1 MPALLDLNDCN
12 VQLWHGDSHVQSPGY
27 ALLRGREYVF
37 GAAARDAARLRPR
50 DVNTRFWWQL
60 GTDPLQPPLGPARHT
75 ADLVHAHLQSLHT
88 EAGQPAEIIVAVPGT
103 MAREQ
108 LSLFLGIVQQCPFDA
123 VGLVNRSVAL
133 GSLYGGRRR
142 LFHLE
147 LQLHQAVVAQLA
159 LRGDTV
165 SLQHTAP
172 LPGCGLLQLQER
184 LVEVIANA
192 FVRQTRFDPRRK
204 ADTEQQLYNALPQA
218 LRALQSAGEANLEVS
233 HYRARI
239 AREDLAAA
247 AQRLFD
253 GIRNTMRDAGGIDTL
268 IAEPAAAL
276 LPGLDT
282 AFPSLQLV
290 EEHAVR
296 EALAAHG
303 DALVQRG
310 QALSFVTALPQLA
323 VRETAEPARAKVE
336 PGRAAADES
345 DPTHLLQDAR
355 ARRLSADGTTLRE
368 GWEIVRGEDGWQ
380 LRGDGPAITINGAAY
395 APGQRLRAG
404 DEIGLGAERFA
415 LLIEV
420 ED

>member
-1 MPALLDLNDCN
+1 MTALLDLNDCN

-37 GAAARDAARLRPR
+37 GAPAREAARLRPR

-75 ADLVHAHLQSLHT
+75 ADLVHAHLQSLHD
-88 EAGQPAEIIVAVPGT
+88 EAGQPAEVIVAVPGA

-108 LSLFLGIVQQCPFDA
+108 LSLLLGIVQQCPFDA

-133 GSLYGGRRR
+133 GSLYGGERR

-147 LQLHQAVVAQLA
+147 LQLHQAVVAELA
-159 LRGDTV
+159 LRDDMV
-165 SLQHTAP
+165 SLKHTAP

-233 HYRARI
+233 HYRARV

-247 AQRLFD
+247 AQRLVD
-253 GIRNTMRDAGGIDTL
+253 AMRNSMRDADGIDTL

-276 LPGLDT
+276 LPGLVA

-290 EEHAVR
+290 EEDAVR
-296 EALAAHG
+296 RALAAHG
-303 DALVQRG
+303 DDLVQRG
-310 QALSFVTALPQLA
+310 QALNFVTALPQLA
-323 VRETAEPARAKVE
+323 VRETLAPDRDPAD
-336 PGRAAADES
+336 PGSAAADGS
-345 DPTHLLQDAR
+345 DPTHLLQGAR
-355 ARRLSADGTTLRE
+355 ARRLAADGTALRE
-368 GWEIVRGEDGWQ
+368 GLEIVRGEDGWQ
-380 LRGDGPAITINGAAY
+380 LRGDGSAITINGEACV
-395 APGQRLRAG
+395 PGQRLRAG
-404 DEIGLGAERFA
+404 DKIGLGTRKFA